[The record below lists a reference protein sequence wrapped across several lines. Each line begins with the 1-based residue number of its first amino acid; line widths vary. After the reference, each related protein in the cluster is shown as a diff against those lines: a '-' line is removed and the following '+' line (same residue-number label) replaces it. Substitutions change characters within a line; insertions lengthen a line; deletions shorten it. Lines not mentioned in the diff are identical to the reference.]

1 MTRQLI
7 ALACFIAAASACSSK
22 AETPFDSAAAAAPNA
37 GGAGHV
43 NMIQLDTT
51 SRPRAS
57 GPTKR
62 PPVRRDSVPVLRDSA
77 SGPKLEI
84 DSHGKVRPI
93 KK

>member
-7 ALACFIAAASACSSK
+7 ALACVIAAASACSSK

-57 GPTKR
+57 GPARAPRARKDT
-62 PPVRRDSVPVLRDSA
+62 VLRDSA

>member
-7 ALACFIAAASACSSK
+7 ALACVVAAASACSSK

-51 SRPRAS
+51 STPS
-57 GPTKR
+57 VPTKK
-62 PPVRRDSVPVLRDSA
+62 PPVRRDTVLRDSA

-84 DSHGKVRPI
+84 DSHGKMAPI